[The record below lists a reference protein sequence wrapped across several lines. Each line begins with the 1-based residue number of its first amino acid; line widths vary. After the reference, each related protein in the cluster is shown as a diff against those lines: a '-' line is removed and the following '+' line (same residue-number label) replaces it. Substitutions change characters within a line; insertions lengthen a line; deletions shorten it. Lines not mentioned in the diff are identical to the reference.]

1 MWPEESGDCGVHHYP
16 VCILSEGRE
25 GMKRILAVE
34 DEIDIGNV
42 LRLGLSQEGFNV
54 VVARSGRE
62 ALDTE
67 SRNRSDLV
75 LLDVM
80 LPDIDGFEV
89 CRCLRAQRNRL
100 LPILMLSA
108 RSELKDKVK
117 GLNCGADDYIAKPF
131 DFEELLARIR
141 AALRRVDRVEGVRRE
156 ARTICIGDIV
166 LDVAARQV
174 WRAGEPLE
182 LSRKEYDLLELLA
195 RNAGQ
200 VLTRSCIFE
209 HIWGWDSE
217 AGWEVVKVYI
227 RYLRKKLNLAGK
239 PDPIHAIRGIG
250 YVLRP

>member
-1 MWPEESGDCGVHHYP
+1 
-16 VCILSEGRE
+16 
-25 GMKRILAVE
+25 MKRILAVE
-34 DEIDIGNV
+34 DELDIGDI
-42 LRLGLSQEGFNV
+42 LRLSLSQEGFNV
-54 VVARSGRE
+54 VLARSGRE

-67 SRNRSDLV
+67 LSNKSDLV

-117 GLNCGADDYIAKPF
+117 GLNCGADDYITKPF

-141 AALRRVDRVEGVRRE
+141 AALRRVDRVEGTRRE
-156 ARTICIGDIV
+156 TETRTICVGDIV

-182 LSRKEYDLLELLA
+182 LSKKEYDLLELLA

-200 VLTRSCIFE
+200 VLTKGCIFE

-227 RYLRKKLNLAGK
+227 RYLRKKLNQAGK

-250 YVLRP
+250 YILRP

>member
-1 MWPEESGDCGVHHYP
+1 
-16 VCILSEGRE
+16 
-25 GMKRILAVE
+25 MKHVLAVE
-34 DEIDIGNV
+34 DEEDVGDI
-42 LRLGLSQEGFNV
+42 LRRFLSQEGFNV

-67 SRNRSDLV
+67 LRNESDLV

-89 CRCLRAQRNRL
+89 CQRLRTQGNRL

-108 RSELKDKVK
+108 RDGLKDKVK
-117 GLNCGADDYIAKPF
+117 GFNCGADDYITKPF

-141 AALRRVDRVEGVRRE
+141 AALRRVE
-156 ARTICIGDIV
+156 RTEQQAQMIRIGDIV

-174 WRAGEPLE
+174 WRAGKLLD
-182 LSRKEYDLLELLA
+182 LSKKEYDLLELLA

-200 VLTRSCIFE
+200 VLPKGCIFE
-209 HIWGWDSE
+209 HIWGWESE

-227 RYLRKKLNLAGK
+227 RYLRKKLNLDGK
-239 PDPIHAIRGIG
+239 PDLIHAIRGIG